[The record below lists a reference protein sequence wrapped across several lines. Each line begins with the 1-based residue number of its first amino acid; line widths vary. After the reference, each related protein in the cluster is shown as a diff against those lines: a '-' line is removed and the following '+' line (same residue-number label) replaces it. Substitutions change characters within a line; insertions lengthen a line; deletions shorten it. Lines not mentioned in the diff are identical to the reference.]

1 MPTTDLLFFLSV
13 TAGLGTVC
21 WFYYRRTQVLR
32 RRLTE
37 ANQELE
43 QLQRTFNRF
52 VPSRVVDMIL
62 DHESLDLAESREVT
76 ILFADLRGFTAL
88 SEQME
93 AADLVQLLNTY
104 FQRMDQAADAHS
116 GFVSKFLGD
125 GLLVLF
131 GALHHNPWQST
142 DAVQAALQM
151 HREVDALD
159 DQLDDPTLPS
169 LHLSV
174 GIHRGPVVAGIMG
187 SLEVKEFTV
196 IGRHVNLA
204 AHIEELTRAHGA
216 DILISD
222 TVKADLA
229 PSIVT
234 EERPPCRVDG
244 MAEPVRTHA
253 VPVGPNAPDDE
264 ARYA

>member
-1 MPTTDLLFFLSV
+1 MPSTDLFFLLV
-13 TAGLGTVC
+13 VLAGLGTAF

-32 RRLTE
+32 RRLAE

-43 QLQRTFNRF
+43 QVQRTFNRF
-52 VPSRVVDMIL
+52 APPRVVDAVL
-62 DHESLDLAESREVT
+62 ERESLDIAESREVT
-76 ILFADLRGFTAL
+76 MLFADLRGFTAL

-93 AADLVQLLNTY
+93 AADLVKLLNTY
-104 FQRMDQAADAHS
+104 FQRMDEAADEHS
-116 GFVSKFLGD
+116 GFVSKFIGD

-131 GALHHNPWQST
+131 GALYHNPWQST

-151 HREVDALD
+151 HQEVNALD
-159 DQLDDPTLPS
+159 RRLDDPSFPT

-204 AHIEELTRAHGA
+204 ARIEEMTRTHDA

-222 TVKADLA
+222 AVKEDLA
-229 PSIVT
+229 PSIGT
-234 EERPPCRVDG
+234 EERPPCRVNG
-244 MAEPVRTHA
+244 MAEPVLTHA
-253 VPVGPNAPDDE
+253 VPVESNAADE
-264 ARYA
+264 GRTYA

>member
-1 MPTTDLLFFLSV
+1 MPSTDLLLILAI
-13 TAGLGTVC
+13 TAALGAAF
-21 WFYYRRTQVLR
+21 WFYYRRTQILR
-32 RRLTE
+32 RRLAE

-43 QLQRTFNRF
+43 QVQRTFNRF
-52 VPSRVVDMIL
+52 APSRVVDSVL
-62 DHESLDLAESREVT
+62 EHESLDIAESREVT
-76 ILFADLRGFTAL
+76 MLFADLRGFTAL

-93 AADLVQLLNTY
+93 AADLVKLLNTY
-104 FQRMDQAADAHS
+104 FQRMDEAADAHS
-116 GFVSKFLGD
+116 GFVSKFIGD

-131 GALHHNPWQST
+131 GALYHNPWQST

-159 DQLDDPTLPS
+159 KQLDDPSLPT
-169 LHLSV
+169 LHLSI

-204 AHIEELTRAHGA
+204 ARIEELTRTHDA
-216 DILISD
+216 DILISN
-222 TVKADLA
+222 TVKNDLA

-234 EERPPCRVDG
+234 EERPPCRVNG
-244 MAEPVRTHA
+244 MAEPVLTHA
-253 VPVGPNAPDDE
+253 VPVASNAADGD
-264 ARYA
+264 RTYA